1 LITFVLMSKERD
13 NAGFLPTSRKEMDAL
28 GWKQPDI
35 ILFSGDAYVDHPSFG
50 TAVIGRMLESAG
62 YKVAVVPQP
71 NWQDD
76 LRDFKKLG
84 TPRLFFGVSAGNM
97 DSMVNHYT
105 AFKRLRH
112 DDAYTPGNR
121 HGARPDYPTIVYT
134 RILKK
139 LFPDVPVVIGGIEAS
154 MRRFTHYDY
163 WNDKLMP
170 GILHHSGA
178 DWLLYGMA
186 EYPVVYLANAIDQ
199 NNPDDVH
206 NIPNL
211 QYISKT
217 RPDFPDAEVLASH
230 ETCLKDKQ
238 AFASNFVDIEQNANE
253 LDNNP
258 LMQSVDGSYLFTN
271 PSMDRLSTKKM
282 DKIYNLPFTRLPH
295 PRYRNKPEIPAYTMI
310 RHSINIHRG
319 CFGACAFCTIA
330 AHQGR
335 FISSRS
341 GKSIIKEVQ
350 NIKAMPG
357 FTGHITDLGGP
368 SANMYGMEPIDLEK
382 CRKCKRPSCI
392 YPAICD
398 NLNTS
403 HTKLVELYEKVRQQ
417 PSVKKLSIGSGIR
430 YDLVFKAPET
440 HRQSANNYLE
450 QVIRHHVSGRLKV
463 APEHT
468 EDKVLKNMRK
478 PSFDLYR
485 KMDDFFNNI
494 NEKYKLKQQLLPYFI
509 SSHPGCNL
517 GDMQKLK
524 QKAGQMHI
532 ITEQSQDFTP
542 TPMTLATVMYYTG
555 IDPYSRKKISVARS
569 VNEKKQQWSLLL
581 HVQSERKHI

>member
-1 LITFVLMSKERD
+1 MSKERD

-76 LRDFKKLG
+76 LRDFKKLD

-258 LMQSVDGSYLFTN
+258 LMQSVDGSYLVTN

-403 HTKLVELYEKVRQQ
+403 HTKLVELYENVRQQ

>member
-1 LITFVLMSKERD
+1 MITFVLMKIEKKTME
-13 NAGFLPTSRKEMDAL
+13 FLPTSRKEMDAL

-509 SSHPGCNL
+509 SSHPGCSL
-517 GDMQKLK
+517 MDMQKLK